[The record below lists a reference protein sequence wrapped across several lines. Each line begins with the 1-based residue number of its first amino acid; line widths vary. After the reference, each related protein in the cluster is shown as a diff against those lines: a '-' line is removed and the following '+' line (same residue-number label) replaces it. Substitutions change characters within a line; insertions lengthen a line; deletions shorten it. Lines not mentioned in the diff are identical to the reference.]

1 MKKLTG
7 KQIRAGAAGI
17 LFAAAVICYSMGI
30 GRGTD
35 VRERKENEVLTEVSA
50 GGRPEEEAGRE
61 DSSAGERPEGEAGRE
76 DSSAGGRPEEAGWE
90 NSFVEENPAE
100 EGETQIYIHVCGA
113 VVNPGV
119 YAFAE
124 GSRACEAVE
133 AAGGLR
139 EDAAETAVNLARILT
154 DGQQLW
160 IPTKEEV
167 EAAGLSGT
175 NPAGAEMWPAG
186 QERASGTGAAAEAAS
201 GKVNLNTA
209 SKETLMTLTGIGEAR
224 AEAIIAYRR
233 DAGPFLVIED
243 IMKVSGIKE
252 AAFQKIKDDI
262 TV

>member
-35 VRERKENEVLTEVSA
+35 IRERKENEVLTEVSA
-50 GGRPEEEAGRE
+50 DGRPEEEAGRE
-61 DSSAGERPEGEAGRE
+61 DSSAGERPEEEAGRE
-76 DSSAGGRPEEAGWE
+76 DSSAG
-90 NSFVEENPAE
+90 ENPAE

-175 NPAGAEMWPAG
+175 NPAGAEMRPAG
-186 QERASGTGAAAEAAS
+186 QEWASGTGAAAEAAS

>member
-35 VRERKENEVLTEVSA
+35 IRERKENEVLTEVSA
-50 GGRPEEEAGRE
+50 DGRPEEEAGRE
-61 DSSAGERPEGEAGRE
+61 DSSAG
-76 DSSAGGRPEEAGWE
+76 
-90 NSFVEENPAE
+90 ENPAE

-160 IPTKEEV
+160 IPTKEEA

-175 NPAGAEMWPAG
+175 NPAGAEMRPAG

>member
-50 GGRPEEEAGRE
+50 GGRLEEEAGRE
-61 DSSAGERPEGEAGRE
+61 DSSAGERPEGEVGR
-76 DSSAGGRPEEAGWE
+76 E

-119 YAFAE
+119 YAFTE

-175 NPAGAEMWPAG
+175 NPAGAAERMRPAG
-186 QERASGTGAAAEAAS
+186 QEWASGTGAAAEAAS

>member
-35 VRERKENEVLTEVSA
+35 IRERKENEVLTEVSA
-50 GGRPEEEAGRE
+50 DGRPEEEAGRE
-61 DSSAGERPEGEAGRE
+61 DSSAGERPEEEAGRE
-76 DSSAGGRPEEAGWE
+76 DSSAG
-90 NSFVEENPAE
+90 ENPAE